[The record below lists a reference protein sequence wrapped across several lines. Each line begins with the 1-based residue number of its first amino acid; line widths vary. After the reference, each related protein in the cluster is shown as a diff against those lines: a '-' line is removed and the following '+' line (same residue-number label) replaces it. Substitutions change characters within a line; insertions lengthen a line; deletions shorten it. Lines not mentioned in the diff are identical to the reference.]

1 MVWNDEEIDATYVKN
16 LLEKKDIAE
25 IKKIFSNINEMDAA
39 ELLSDLPL
47 EKSLIIFR
55 ILPKDIAAQIFA
67 ELDNSVQHDFIKM
80 ATDKEIAAIIEELM
94 IDDAVDTLEEMPASM
109 VQRILSN
116 VSAETRKTINQFL
129 TYPDNSVGSVMTA
142 ELMGIKKNMTILEAL
157 NKIRQVADQVE
168 QIYSCYVMDNYRVL
182 EGVVSIKDLLMSSDD
197 EIVENI
203 MDKNVIS
210 VSTLDDQEE
219 AAKLVKKY
227 DLLSIPVVDK
237 EKRLVGIVT
246 VDDIIDVIERE
257 NTEDISKMAGVHPSD
272 DEYLSA
278 SVFTLAKNRVTWL
291 VFLMVSSILASFV
304 LTKQQAVFAVMPI
317 LVAFIPMLTDAGGNA
332 GSQTASIIIRSM
344 VIGEIE
350 NKNFLKVIFKELRV
364 ASLVALVMAIFNF
377 GITYIQYRAPMLSV
391 AVAISLFFTI
401 ISAKMVGCC
410 LPFFAKLVHLDPA
423 LMAAPLISTIM
434 DMFSLVV
441 YFSICRVIFGI

>member
-1 MVWNDEEIDATYVKN
+1 MVWNEKEIDANYIKK
-16 LLEKKDIAE
+16 LLDTKDIAE
-25 IKKIFSNINEMDAA
+25 IKKIFSSINEMDAA

-55 ILPKDIAAQIFA
+55 ILPKDIAALIFA
-67 ELDNSVQHDFIKM
+67 ELDSSVQHDFIKM

-142 ELMGIKKNMTILEAL
+142 ELMGIKKNMTVSEAIK
-157 NKIRQVADQVE
+157 KIRQVANQVE

-182 EGVVSIKDLLMSSDD
+182 EGVVSIKELLMSNDD

-237 EKRLVGIVT
+237 EQRLVGIVT
-246 VDDIIDVIERE
+246 VDDIIDVIEKE

-350 NKNFLKVIFKELRV
+350 NKSFLRVLFKELRV
-364 ASLVALVMAIFNF
+364 ATLVALVMAIFNF
-377 GITYIQYRAPMLSV
+377 GITYIQYREAMLSV

-434 DMFSLVV
+434 DMFSLIV

>member
-142 ELMGIKKNMTILEAL
+142 ELMGIKKNMTI
-157 NKIRQVADQVE
+157 
-168 QIYSCYVMDNYRVL
+168 C
-182 EGVVSIKDLLMSSDD
+182 
-197 EIVENI
+197 
-203 MDKNVIS
+203 KN
-210 VSTLDDQEE
+210 Q
-219 AAKLVKKY
+219 
-227 DLLSIPVVDK
+227 
-237 EKRLVGIVT
+237 GI
-246 VDDIIDVIERE
+246 
-257 NTEDISKMAGVHPSD
+257 
-272 DEYLSA
+272 L
-278 SVFTLAKNRVTWL
+278 
-291 VFLMVSSILASFV
+291 
-304 LTKQQAVFAVMPI
+304 
-317 LVAFIPMLTDAGGNA
+317 
-332 GSQTASIIIRSM
+332 
-344 VIGEIE
+344 
-350 NKNFLKVIFKELRV
+350 
-364 ASLVALVMAIFNF
+364 
-377 GITYIQYRAPMLSV
+377 
-391 AVAISLFFTI
+391 
-401 ISAKMVGCC
+401 
-410 LPFFAKLVHLDPA
+410 
-423 LMAAPLISTIM
+423 
-434 DMFSLVV
+434 
-441 YFSICRVIFGI
+441 

>member
-1 MVWNDEEIDATYVKN
+1 
-16 LLEKKDIAE
+16 
-25 IKKIFSNINEMDAA
+25 
-39 ELLSDLPL
+39 
-47 EKSLIIFR
+47 
-55 ILPKDIAAQIFA
+55 
-67 ELDNSVQHDFIKM
+67 
-80 ATDKEIAAIIEELM
+80 
-94 IDDAVDTLEEMPASM
+94 
-109 VQRILSN
+109 
-116 VSAETRKTINQFL
+116 
-129 TYPDNSVGSVMTA
+129 MTA

-168 QIYSCYVMDNYRVL
+168 QIYSCYVMDNFRVL
-182 EGVVSIKDLLMSSDD
+182 EGVVSIKDLLMSNDD

-219 AAKLVKKY
+219 AAMLVKKY

-237 EKRLVGIVT
+237 ENRLVGIVT

-257 NTEDISKMAGVHPSD
+257 NTEDISKMAGVHPID

-278 SVFTLAKNRVTWL
+278 PVLILAKNRVTWL

-350 NKNFLKVIFKELRV
+350 NKNFLRVIFKELRV
-364 ASLVALVMAIFNF
+364 ASIVALVMAIFNF
-377 GITYIQYRAPMLSV
+377 GITYVQYRDPMLSI
-391 AVAISLFFTI
+391 AVAISLFFTMLLLHNL
-401 ISAKMVGCC
+401 S
-410 LPFFAKLVHLDPA
+410 
-423 LMAAPLISTIM
+423 
-434 DMFSLVV
+434 
-441 YFSICRVIFGI
+441 